1 MITSEQRKRILD
13 MMHQA
18 ATTIKPQA
26 GPVESREEME
36 DFGEEIIAYHI
47 EFAKLAIAARYD
59 DDATGRVLLFGIPV

>member
-47 EFAKLAIAARYD
+47 EFAKLVVKAYGEKVGII
-59 DDATGRVLLFGIPV
+59 TLFGAPV